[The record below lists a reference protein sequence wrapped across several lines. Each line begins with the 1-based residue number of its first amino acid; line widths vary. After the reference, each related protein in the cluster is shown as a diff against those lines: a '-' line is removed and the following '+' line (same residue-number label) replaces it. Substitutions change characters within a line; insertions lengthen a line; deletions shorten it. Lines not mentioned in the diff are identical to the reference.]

1 MLDINFDKLFQEVA
15 TFGGLAIAAFILTA
29 IILGV

>member
-15 TFGGLAIAAFILTA
+15 GFGGLFILAFILTA
-29 IILGV
+29 IIMGV